1 MATADKNILAPW
13 HGGVLPGKTRKAL
26 VLLSGERWLEN
37 GGWYLAGGTAMA
49 LQAGHRVSV
58 DLDFFTT
65 EATFSEAALTARFP
79 KESWIETLL
88 KTGTVYGELNGAK
101 VSFIAYPF
109 FVPHKPLHAIGSVR
123 MLDIDDI
130 AVMKIVAISQR
141 GRKRDFIDLY
151 WYVRHNAP
159 LIEVAK
165 KLKAQYPSV
174 AHDYHHILKSLTFFE
189 DAEND
194 PPARLVEDVNWPAV
208 KEFFRHE
215 TANVAKELLGLRED
229 EE

>member
-1 MATADKNILAPW
+1 MATPDKNILVPW
-13 HGGVLPGKTRKAL
+13 HGHVLPGKTRNAL
-26 VLLSGERWLEN
+26 VLLSGEQWLES
-37 GGWYLAGGTAMA
+37 GGWYLAGGTALA

-58 DLDFFTT
+58 DLDFFST
-65 EATFSEAALTARFP
+65 EATFSEAELTARIP
-79 KESWIETLL
+79 KEAWVETLL
-88 KTGTVYGELNGAK
+88 KSGTVYGELKGAK

-109 FVPHKPLHAIGSVR
+109 FVPHKPFHQIGSVR

-151 WYVRHNAP
+151 WYVQHHAP
-159 LIEVAK
+159 LIEVVK

-194 PPARLVEDVNWPAV
+194 PPARLVEDVSWSTV
-208 KEFFRHE
+208 KSFFEQE
-215 TANVAKELLGLRED
+215 TARVTKELLGLT
-229 EE
+229 

>member
-1 MATADKNILAPW
+1 MATPDKNILKSW
-13 HGGVLPGKTRKAL
+13 HGEVLPVKTRNAL
-26 VLLSGERWLEN
+26 VLLSGEQWLES
-37 GGWYLAGGTAMA
+37 GGWYLAGGTALA

-65 EATFSEAALTARFP
+65 EATFSEAELTEQLP
-79 KESWIETLL
+79 KDAWVETFL
-88 KTGTVYGELNGAK
+88 KRGTVYGELKGAK

-109 FVPHKPLHAIGSVR
+109 FVPHKPFHQIGSVR

-151 WYVRHNAP
+151 WCAHHRFP
-159 LIEVAK
+159 LIEIVK

-174 AHDYHHILKSLTFFE
+174 AHNYHHILKSLTFFE

-194 PPARLVEDVNWPAV
+194 PPARLVEDVPWSAV
-208 KEFFRHE
+208 KTFFQQE
-215 TANVAKELLGLRED
+215 TIRVTKELLGLA
-229 EE
+229 

>member
-1 MATADKNILAPW
+1 MATPDKDILASW
-13 HGGVLPGKTRKAL
+13 HGEVLPGKTRNGL
-26 VLLSGERWLEN
+26 IYLSSEKCLEG

-65 EATFSEAALTARFP
+65 EATFSEAELTARIP
-79 KESWIETLL
+79 QDMWVETLI
-88 KTGTVYGELNGAK
+88 KRGTVYGELKGAK
-101 VSFIAYPF
+101 MSFIAYPF
-109 FVPHKPLHAIGSVR
+109 FVPQKPFHEIGSVR

-151 WYVRHNAP
+151 WYVKHRMP
-159 LIEVAK
+159 LIEVAR
-165 KLKAQYPSV
+165 KLKVQYPSV

-194 PPARLVEDVNWPAV
+194 PPARLVADVPWKDV
-208 KEFFRHE
+208 KSFFQQE
-215 TANVAKELLGLRED
+215 TTKVAKELLGLS
-229 EE
+229 